1 MDQELNDHLTK
12 DVSVAESLALK
23 SSTTLTNL
31 GDRALLWGLVVLGTA
46 WAVDQKE
53 GALHLLD
60 VIESDKSDVGIW
72 EGLGASLDLA
82 HNLGT
87 ISASEHW
94 QLPHRPVTVIEV
106 VACNSSRHTS
116 SVDGHDVGSLWG
128 RELQAWG
135 VSIADNVV
143 NLLDDLLL
151 REWWEIRESLE
162 ELVVDWVPHL
172 HHDNH
177 RALAPCSAEWRS
189 ASRR

>member
-1 MDQELNDHLTK
+1 MDQE
-12 DVSVAESLALK
+12 
-23 SSTTLTNL
+23 
-31 GDRALLWGLVVLGTA
+31 
-46 WAVDQKE
+46 E

-60 VIESDKSDVGIW
+60 VVESDESDVGIW

-82 HNLGT
+82 HNLGS

-116 SVDGHDVGSLWG
+116 SVGGLDVSSLWG

-151 REWWEIRESLE
+151 GEWWEIREGLE
-162 ELVVDWVPHL
+162 ELVVNWVPHL
-172 HHDNH
+172 HDERVIQVRQYHFNASTPYH
-177 RALAPCSAEWRS
+177 CLGQNALFPM
-189 ASRR
+189 